1 MKRLKQIGIEFVVL
15 GVIGLVV
22 AVAANGVRAKNSITL
37 GKDYFYIP
45 KDSQKPL
52 GDPATAK
59 HDFQE
64 IAYDAVASLL
74 EDPDTEAGLTVF
86 LDARSDHDYEDGHIP
101 GAVQCSPY
109 QVEQYWD
116 NVAPFVEGA
125 LKIVVYC
132 GGGDCDDSI
141 FMCRELQYQDIPS
154 EAIYL
159 YEGGW
164 EEWTAKGGPVETGR
178 TE

>member
-1 MKRLKQIGIEFVVL
+1 MVL
-15 GVIGLVV
+15 GVLGLIV
-22 AVAANGVRAKNSITL
+22 AVGANGVRVKGSITL
-37 GKDYFYIP
+37 GKNYFYIP
-45 KDSQKPL
+45 QDPERLAKPVH
-52 GDPATAK
+52 AK
-59 HDFQE
+59 HDFQP
-64 IAYDAVASLL
+64 IAYDAVAALL
-74 EDPDTEAGLTVF
+74 EDPGTEAGLTVF

-116 NVAPFVEGA
+116 NVAPLVEGA
-125 LKIVVYC
+125 MKIVVYC

-141 FMCRELQYQDIPS
+141 FMCRELQYQDIPP

-164 EEWTAKGGPVETGR
+164 EEWTANGGPVETGR